1 MWISPAMA
9 ADFTP
14 GTDSSGGGIALL
26 VIIGSL
32 ITVFFVHSRV
42 KKWLRRDP

>member
-1 MWISPAMA
+1 MWISPVSA

-14 GTDSSGGGIALL
+14 GTGSSGGGIALL

-32 ITVFFVHSRV
+32 VALFLIRAGV
-42 KKWLRRDP
+42 KKWLRRQS